1 MLLTKE
7 KIYRNR
13 ASKYIQA
20 LFKSEKFELEDKPP
34 SKKANYRKKIVRT
47 LIRFF
52 TKGFTKS
59 YSLFEKT
66 IIGR

>member
-1 MLLTKE
+1 LLLTKE

-34 SKKANYRKKIVRT
+34 SKKANHR
-47 LIRFF
+47 
-52 TKGFTKS
+52 
-59 YSLFEKT
+59 
-66 IIGR
+66 

>member
-20 LFKSEKFELEDKPP
+20 LFKSEKLELEDKPP
-34 SKKANYRKKIVRT
+34 SKKANHRKKIVKT
-47 LIRFF
+47 LITFLPRVLPNLIP
-52 TKGFTKS
+52 
-59 YSLFEKT
+59 YL
-66 IIGR
+66 RRL